1 MRHPLHFDR
10 SYRTEMLR
18 NKAQPKPERVMD
30 LGRHAGT
37 VLPGPSEI
45 PCLGNAAKDAG
56 PPKATRVS

>member
-37 VLPGPSEI
+37 VLRRRRRVDRACDELMITTADKS
-45 PCLGNAAKDAG
+45 
-56 PPKATRVS
+56 PP